1 MEQGRTEQ
9 ILERLTDMIEN
20 GQSVPL
26 STGKVMVNKD
36 EAVLML
42 RELSSIME
50 SELRMYRE
58 VTDRRGKII
67 TDARKEAEEI
77 IMEAEQ
83 SASRI
88 RVTKRISSVETA
100 YQTEKLAADEKEALK
115 TAGDIYAA
123 SLIYTD
129 EMLTEANDV
138 IANAYDIMQSQY
150 ERIFE
155 TLKEK
160 TKLIEEN
167 KAELMNS
174 LHELSKEDRYAQ
186 ILELGQLLSN
196 ELYAERMKARGYE
209 VSNETETDSD
219 AFESSEHED
228 VIG

>member
-26 STGKVMVNKD
+26 STGKVMVNKE

-42 RELSSIME
+42 KELSSIME

-88 RVTKRISSVETA
+88 RVTKRISSVEAA

-209 VSNETETDSD
+209 VSTEPETDSE